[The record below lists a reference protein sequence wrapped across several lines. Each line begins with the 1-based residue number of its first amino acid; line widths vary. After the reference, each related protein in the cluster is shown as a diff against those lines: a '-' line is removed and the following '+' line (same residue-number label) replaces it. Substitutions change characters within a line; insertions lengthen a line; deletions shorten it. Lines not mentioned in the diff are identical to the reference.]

1 MEVAF
6 IWPLRYIAIGN
17 ELMKTIDSSVDK
29 DTVKSPSW
37 LRMAQIG
44 LGAIAVILSI
54 TIMANPGQAV
64 VLMVF
69 TASILLLIVGIERVI
84 TGLFVPRKDR
94 SRLVTVGLGIL
105 VVLIAAALAFPVGT
119 TVLLTFVL
127 AVALLF
133 DGISRIVH
141 GIGDKESKGWTKGL
155 SIGVGGVE
163 VALSGLIMV
172 SPAFGAATVGFLIG
186 IALLLVGIQI
196 VVAGISGR
204 RKSMEISYT
213 RND

>member
-1 MEVAF
+1 
-6 IWPLRYIAIGN
+6 
-17 ELMKTIDSSVDK
+17 MKTIHSSVDK

-44 LGAIAVILSI
+44 LGGIAVVLSI
-54 TIMANPGQAV
+54 AIMANPALTAV
-64 VLMVF
+64 LVVF

-84 TGLFVPRKDR
+84 TGMFVQRKDR

-105 VVLIAAALAFPVGT
+105 VILIAAAALAFPVGT

-141 GIGDKESKGWTKGL
+141 GIGDKESQGWTKGL

-172 SPAFGAATVGFLIG
+172 SPAFGAVTIGFIIG
-186 IALLLVGIQI
+186 IALLLAGIQI
-196 VVAGISGR
+196 VVAGISGT
-204 RKSMEISYT
+204 RKQMKISAT

>member
-1 MEVAF
+1 
-6 IWPLRYIAIGN
+6 
-17 ELMKTIDSSVDK
+17 MKTIDSSVDK

-44 LGAIAVILSI
+44 LGAVAVILSI
-54 TIMANPGQAV
+54 AIMANPALTT
-64 VLMVF
+64 VLVVF
-69 TASILLLIVGIERVI
+69 TASILLFIVGIERVI
-84 TGLFVPRKDR
+84 TGLFVQRKNR

-105 VVLIAAALAFPVGT
+105 VILIAAAAMAFPVGT
-119 TVLLTFVL
+119 TVLVTLVL

-141 GIGDKESKGWTKGL
+141 GIGDKESQRWTKAL
-155 SIGVGGVE
+155 SIGVGGME

-186 IALLLVGIQI
+186 IALLLAGIQI

-204 RKSMEISYT
+204 RKQMKILDT

>member
-1 MEVAF
+1 
-6 IWPLRYIAIGN
+6 
-17 ELMKTIDSSVDK
+17 MKTIDSSVDK

-54 TIMANPGQAV
+54 TIMANPALTV
-64 VLMVF
+64 VLLVF

-84 TGLFVPRKDR
+84 TGLFVKRKDR
-94 SRLVTVGLGIL
+94 SRLATVGLGIL
-105 VVLIAAALAFPVGT
+105 VILIAAAAMAFPVGT

-141 GIGDKESKGWTKGL
+141 GIGDKESQGWNKGL

-172 SPAFGAATVGFLIG
+172 SPTFGAATVGFLIG

-204 RKSMEISYT
+204 RKQMEISST
-213 RND
+213 RNDLKQ

>member
-1 MEVAF
+1 
-6 IWPLRYIAIGN
+6 
-17 ELMKTIDSSVDK
+17 MKTIDSSVDK

-37 LRMAQIG
+37 LRTAQIG

-54 TIMANPGQAV
+54 AIIANPGLTAV
-64 VLMVF
+64 LVVF

-84 TGLFVPRKDR
+84 TGLFIQKKNR

-105 VVLIAAALAFPVGT
+105 VILIAAAAMAFPVGT
-119 TVLLTFVL
+119 TVLLTLVL

-141 GIGDKESKGWTKGL
+141 GIGDKESQGWTRAL
-155 SIGVGGVE
+155 SIGVGGIE
-163 VALSGLIMV
+163 VALSGLILV
-172 SPAFGAATVGFLIG
+172 SPAFGIATIGFLVG
-186 IALLLVGIQI
+186 IALLLAGIQI
-196 VVAGISGR
+196 AVTGISGR
-204 RKSMEISYT
+204 RKQLKILDT

>member
-1 MEVAF
+1 
-6 IWPLRYIAIGN
+6 
-17 ELMKTIDSSVDK
+17 MKTIDSSVDK
-29 DTVKSPSW
+29 DTVKSPGW

-44 LGAIAVILSI
+44 LGAIAVILSVA
-54 TIMANPGQAV
+54 IMGNPGLTT
-64 VLMVF
+64 VLVVF

-84 TGLFVPRKDR
+84 TGLFVQRKNR

-105 VVLIAAALAFPVGT
+105 VILIAAAAMAFPVGT
-119 TVLLTFVL
+119 TVLLTLVL

-141 GIGDKESKGWTKGL
+141 GIGDKESQGWTKAL

-163 VALSGLIMV
+163 VALSGLILV
-172 SPAFGAATVGFLIG
+172 SPAFGAATIGFLIG
-186 IALLLVGIQI
+186 IALLLAGIQI
-196 VVAGISGR
+196 VIAGISGR
-204 RKSMEISYT
+204 RKQMKVLDT

>member
-1 MEVAF
+1 
-6 IWPLRYIAIGN
+6 
-17 ELMKTIDSSVDK
+17 MKTIDSSVDK
-29 DTVKSPSW
+29 DTVKSPGW

-54 TIMANPGQAV
+54 AIMANPGLTT
-64 VLMVF
+64 VLVVF

-84 TGLFVPRKDR
+84 TGLFVQRKNR

-105 VVLIAAALAFPVGT
+105 VILIAAAAMAFPVGT
-119 TVLLTFVL
+119 TVLLTLVL

-141 GIGDKESKGWTKGL
+141 GIGDKESQGWAKAL
-155 SIGVGGVE
+155 SIGVGGME

-172 SPAFGAATVGFLIG
+172 SPAFGAATIGFLIG
-186 IALLLVGIQI
+186 IALLLAGIQI

-204 RKSMEISYT
+204 RKQMKILDT
-213 RND
+213 

>member
-1 MEVAF
+1 
-6 IWPLRYIAIGN
+6 
-17 ELMKTIDSSVDK
+17 MKTIDSSVDK
-29 DTVKSPSW
+29 DTIKSPGW

-54 TIMANPGQAV
+54 AIMANPGLTT
-64 VLMVF
+64 VLVVF

-84 TGLFVPRKDR
+84 TGLFVQRKNR

-105 VVLIAAALAFPVGT
+105 IILIAVSAMAFPIGT
-119 TVLLTFVL
+119 TVLLTLVL

-141 GIGDKESKGWTKGL
+141 GIGDKESQGWARAL
-155 SIGVGGVE
+155 SIGVGGME
-163 VALSGLIMV
+163 FALSGLIMV
-172 SPAFGAATVGFLIG
+172 SPAFGAATIGFLIG
-186 IALLLVGIQI
+186 IALLLAGIQI

-204 RKSMEISYT
+204 RKQMKILDT

>member
-1 MEVAF
+1 
-6 IWPLRYIAIGN
+6 
-17 ELMKTIDSSVDK
+17 MKTIDSSVDK
-29 DTVKSPSW
+29 DTVKSPGW

-54 TIMANPGQAV
+54 AIMANPGLTTILV
-64 VLMVF
+64 VF

-84 TGLFVPRKDR
+84 TGLFVQRKNR

-105 VVLIAAALAFPVGT
+105 IILIAVAAMAFPVGT
-119 TVLLTFVL
+119 TVLLTLVL

-141 GIGDKESKGWTKGL
+141 GIGDKESQGWARAL
-155 SIGVGGVE
+155 SIGVGGTE

-172 SPAFGAATVGFLIG
+172 SPAFGAATIGFLIG
-186 IALLLVGIQI
+186 IALLLAGIQI

-204 RKSMEISYT
+204 RKQMKILDT

>member
-1 MEVAF
+1 
-6 IWPLRYIAIGN
+6 
-17 ELMKTIDSSVDK
+17 
-29 DTVKSPSW
+29 VKSPSW

-54 TIMANPGQAV
+54 AIIANPALTAV
-64 VLMVF
+64 LVVV

-84 TGLFVPRKDR
+84 TGLFVQRTNR

-105 VVLIAAALAFPVGT
+105 VILIAAAAMAFPIGT
-119 TVLLTFVL
+119 TVLLTLVL

-141 GIGDKESKGWTKGL
+141 GIGDKESQGWTKAL
-155 SIGVGGVE
+155 SIGVGGTE
-163 VALSGLIMV
+163 VVLSGLIMV
-172 SPAFGAATVGFLIG
+172 SPAFGAATIGFLIG
-186 IALLLVGIQI
+186 IALLLAGIQI
-196 VVAGISGR
+196 AVTGISGR
-204 RKSMEISYT
+204 KKQVKILDT